1 MIKHLVISGG
11 GGGFFVIYGVL
22 KYLALKDF
30 WNIADIESIYATSS
44 GSFIAIILSLGYD
57 WESLDDYLIKRPW
70 EKVIVLKPDQFINC
84 WKNKGILDRTIFK
97 LILEPLLIAKDL
109 SGDITMQELYDYT
122 SIELHIY
129 TTNING
135 MIPTT
140 VDISYKTHPDLC
152 AYKAVAMSSTIPI
165 MFSPICDGSNCYID
179 GAVLNNFPL
188 DECIKNLKTKKGAE
202 AAEKG
207 AEKGAEA
214 EAEAGAGAGAET
226 GAEAEAEAGAEA
238 ETGAGAGA
246 ETEKNL
252 ENEILAIMV
261 SNFDSVIAI
270 NDDSSIQ
277 KYLYSIFEG
286 MRRLI
291 RTDYKQQ
298 IIKNSIDC
306 VIDNTI
312 NKWKEALYSSE
323 VRRELIESGYKFGED
338 FLKVKG

>member
-11 GGGFFVIYGVL
+11 GGGYFVIYGVL

-179 GAVLNNFPL
+179 GALLNNFPV
-188 DECIKNLKTKKGAE
+188 DECIKNLKTEKKTE
-202 AAEKG
+202 ETVEK
-207 AEKGAEA
+207 EKE
-214 EAEAGAGAGAET
+214 E
-226 GAEAEAEAGAEA
+226 
-238 ETGAGAGA
+238 
-246 ETEKNL
+246 
-252 ENEILAIMV
+252 
-261 SNFDSVIAI
+261 
-270 NDDSSIQ
+270 
-277 KYLYSIFEG
+277 
-286 MRRLI
+286 
-291 RTDYKQQ
+291 
-298 IIKNSIDC
+298 
-306 VIDNTI
+306 
-312 NKWKEALYSSE
+312 KEAKE
-323 VRRELIESGYKFGED
+323 
-338 FLKVKG
+338 

>member
-1 MIKHLVISGG
+1 MIKHLVMSGG

-84 WKNKGILDRTIFK
+84 WKNKGILDKTIFK

-152 AYKAVAMSSTIPI
+152 VYKAVAMSSTIPI
-165 MFSPICDGSNCYID
+165 MFSPICDDSNCYID
-179 GAVLNNFPL
+179 GALLNNFPL
-188 DECIKNLKTKKGAE
+188 DECIKNLQTEKDEKEKE
-202 AAEKG
+202 KEKDEKEKDEKEKEEKEKEKEEKEKEKEAEK
-207 AEKGAEA
+207 
-214 EAEAGAGAGAET
+214 
-226 GAEAEAEAGAEA
+226 
-238 ETGAGAGA
+238 
-246 ETEKNL
+246 NF

-261 SNFDSVIAI
+261 SNFDSAIAI

-277 KYLYSIFEG
+277 KYLYSIIEG
-286 MRRLI
+286 MRRLV

-298 IIKNSIDC
+298 IIKNSINC
-306 VIDNTI
+306 VIDNSI

-323 VRRELIESGYKFGED
+323 VRRELIESGDKFGED